1 MQDSFEPQSSDNESA
16 LPAPYNSP
24 WKALGQDLRAVSADL
39 RLRSQELWRRNRE
52 GDLSVPAFWPES
64 LASLFWPALLG
75 FILTLLVLGGIQLRE
90 ILRDQSPPS
99 PPEVE
104 RVRTTPFPEARPLP
118 IPTNLETDLD
128 NEGMVGAPTDTNPS
142 SSTSSSSTNTSGPEA
157 LSTTEQDPD
166 LSNLELEPPTAEPT
180 SDLLRFDPLLELLAE
195 ESSSDSSTA
204 GGSAGSSASNQ
215 GSALIVSAQPQPERN
230 AVTLVID
237 AEAWRQRSPEQRQQL
252 AEAWWTRLED
262 QGYADLRLVNDQQD
276 LLARP
281 ARIGGGMIVFDPKR
295 V

>member
-142 SSTSSSSTNTSGPEA
+142 SSSSSSSTNTSGPEA
-157 LSTTEQDPD
+157 LSTTGQDPD
-166 LSNLELEPPTAEPT
+166 LSNLELEPPTAEPS

-204 GGSAGSSASNQ
+204 GGSASNQ

>member
-195 ESSSDSSTA
+195 ESSSDSST
-204 GGSAGSSASNQ
+204 GGSASNQ

>member
-52 GDLSVPAFWPES
+52 GDLSVPAFWPEP
-64 LASLFWPALLG
+64 LASLFWPVLLG
-75 FILTLLVLGGIQLRE
+75 FILTVLVLGGIQLRE

-128 NEGMVGAPTDTNPS
+128 NGGIVGAPTDAMPSS
-142 SSTSSSSTNTSGPEA
+142 SSTSSNTSGPEA

-166 LSNLELEPPTAEPT
+166 LSNLELEPPSAEPT

-204 GGSAGSSASNQ
+204 GSSGSSSASNQ

-237 AEAWRQRSPEQRQQL
+237 AEAWRQRSPDQRQQL
-252 AEAWWTRLED
+252 AEAWWNRLED
-262 QGYADLRLVNDQQD
+262 QGYADLRLVNEQQD

>member
-52 GDLSVPAFWPES
+52 GDLSVPAFWPEP

-118 IPTNLETDLD
+118 IPTNLETDLN

-142 SSTSSSSTNTSGPEA
+142 SS
-157 LSTTEQDPD
+157 STTEQDPD
-166 LSNLELEPPTAEPT
+166 LSNLELEPPSAEPT

-195 ESSSDSSTA
+195 ESSSDSS
-204 GGSAGSSASNQ
+204 Q

>member
-39 RLRSQELWRRNRE
+39 RLRSQELWRRNSE

-75 FILTLLVLGGIQLRE
+75 FILTVLVLGGIQLRE

-128 NEGMVGAPTDTNPS
+128 NEGIVGAPTDTNPS

-195 ESSSDSSTA
+195 ESSPDSST
-204 GGSAGSSASNQ
+204 SGSSASNQ

>member
-52 GDLSVPAFWPES
+52 GDLSVPAFWPEP

-118 IPTNLETDLD
+118 IPTNLETDLN

-142 SSTSSSSTNTSGPEA
+142 SSSSSSSTSSSGPEA

-195 ESSSDSSTA
+195 ESSSDSS
-204 GGSAGSSASNQ
+204 Q

-281 ARIGGGMIVFDPKR
+281 ARIGGGMIVFDIYSP
-295 V
+295 

>member
-52 GDLSVPAFWPES
+52 GDLSVPAFWPEP

-118 IPTNLETDLD
+118 IPTNLQTDLD

-142 SSTSSSSTNTSGPEA
+142 SSSSSSSTSSSGPEA

-195 ESSSDSSTA
+195 ESSSDSS
-204 GGSAGSSASNQ
+204 Q

-252 AEAWWTRLED
+252 AETWWNRLED

>member
-52 GDLSVPAFWPES
+52 GDLSVPAFWPEP

-142 SSTSSSSTNTSGPEA
+142 SS
-157 LSTTEQDPD
+157 STTEQDPD
-166 LSNLELEPPTAEPT
+166 LSNLELEPPSAEPT

-195 ESSSDSSTA
+195 ESSSDSST
-204 GGSAGSSASNQ
+204 AGSSASNQ